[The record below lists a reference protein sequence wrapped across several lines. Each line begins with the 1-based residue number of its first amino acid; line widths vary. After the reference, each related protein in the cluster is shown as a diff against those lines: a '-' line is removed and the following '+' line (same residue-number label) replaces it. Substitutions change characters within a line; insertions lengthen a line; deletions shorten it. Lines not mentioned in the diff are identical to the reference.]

1 MLVVGVVIG
10 VPELGNNITTTNN
23 NNNLL
28 KHTQTDINLKV
39 LGRGRPKQI

>member
-23 NNNLL
+23 NSLL